1 MDTLLLKDLRILK
14 VLLSKHLLRL
24 HQRQLL
30 AHLSELLLLRLHL
43 LHLHLVLLLLHH
55 HIHELGLALRDLM
68 GIHRRLWQLAMHHLI
83 AIDRLSND
91 LAWDTH
97 SLDHTLGWLH
107 LRLHQLLA
115 VRSCLLLRLQ
125 LLLGLLL
132 HLIHHVLLLRDT
144 LRLVNLHRNILRS
157 NIYFILV

>member
-1 MDTLLLKDLRILK
+1 MNTLLLKHLRILK
-14 VLLSKHLLRL
+14 VLLSNHLLRL

-30 AHLSELLLLRLHL
+30 SHLSQLLLLLRLKL

-55 HIHELGLALRDLM
+55 HIHKLCLILRDLM
-68 GIHRRLWQLAMHHLI
+68 GGQLSMHHLI
-83 AIDRLSND
+83 AIDRLSNN

-97 SLDHTLGWLH
+97 SLNHALSWLH

-115 VRSCLLLRLQ
+115 VRSCLLLGLQ

-132 HLIHHVLLLRDT
+132 HLIHHVLLLLRDT
-144 LRLVNLHRNILRS
+144 LRLVNLHGNILRS
-157 NIYFILV
+157 DVYFILI